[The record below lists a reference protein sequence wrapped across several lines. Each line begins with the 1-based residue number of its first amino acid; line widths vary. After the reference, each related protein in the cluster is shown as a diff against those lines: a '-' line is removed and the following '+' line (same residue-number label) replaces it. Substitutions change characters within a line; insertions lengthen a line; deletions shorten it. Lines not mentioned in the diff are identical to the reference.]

1 MIQEEEL
8 QKEINQFPCIFLTA
22 MTKRAP
28 IYPISEQIN
37 IQNLHMLM
45 GDFLQASFTFH
56 RIDFTLNGLTPE
68 KQLNSNFP
76 KQPN

>member
-1 MIQEEEL
+1 MYFCDSKWQKEL
-8 QKEINQFPCIFLTA
+8 QYK
-22 MTKRAP
+22 
-28 IYPISEQIN
+28 YPISEQIN